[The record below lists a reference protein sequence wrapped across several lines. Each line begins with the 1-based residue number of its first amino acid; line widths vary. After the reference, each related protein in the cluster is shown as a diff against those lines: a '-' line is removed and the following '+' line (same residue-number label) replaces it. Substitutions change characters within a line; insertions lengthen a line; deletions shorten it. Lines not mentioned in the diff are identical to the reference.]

1 MRVSDIMSKG
11 AVCVKDGDFIT
22 HARQLMRDHYLRGV
36 VVTDEANR
44 LVGMLNDQDIMRVTA
59 TRSNVTVRGYAREC
73 PTLTPDMELEK
84 AAKLMQEAKINRT
97 PVVMSTT
104 DRTVVGVLSNVDLL
118 KNMTLP
124 GNAPNTVEKIMNRK
138 VETCHPDDRVATVW
152 TYMLETDYTGIPV
165 VSKKGEPIGMITRRD
180 ILKSGAIRIGAE
192 DSHGPRVNES
202 SRVEKVMSTPV
213 YTLNED
219 DSVEKAV
226 GMILHYDIGRIPV
239 VNDKK
244 ISGIIDRQDLLK
256 VFVNNGTHITK

>member
-1 MRVSDIMSKG
+1 MRVNEIMSEG
-11 AVCVKDGDFIT
+11 PVCVKEGDFVT

-44 LVGMLNDQDIMRVTA
+44 LVGMLSDQDIMRVTA

-73 PTLTPDMELEK
+73 PTITPDMELEK
-84 AAKLMQEAKINRT
+84 SAKLMLEAKINRA

-104 DRTVVGVLSNVDLL
+104 DQTVIGVLSNVDLL
-118 KNMTLP
+118 KNMKLP
-124 GNAPNTVEKIMNRK
+124 GNAPKTVDEIMNQK

-152 TYMLETDYTGIPV
+152 TYMLESDCTGIPV
-165 VSKKGEPIGMITRRD
+165 VSEKGELMGMITRRD
-180 ILKSGAIRIGAE
+180 ILKSGTIRIGAE

-202 SRVEKVMSTPV
+202 SKIEKIMSTPA

-226 GMILHYDIGRIPV
+226 GMILHYDIGRITV
-239 VNDKK
+239 INGKK

-256 VFVNNGTHITK
+256 VFINEGVRITQ